1 MKYTFCQFACLK
13 DKKGSLDKAWKL
25 TILKSKFTLNTKFY
39 LIFSYLKFQ
48 YIHIQAYIL
57 KVDFLDVRN
66 PQKIQIFRRK
76 IVSERENYQFC
87 NVLEKILLIDTLS
100 LCSIEL
106 NKHTSWFIL
115 TFYFQMM
122 HFLWLLIDL
131 RTFVAKFCRR
141 DLRTFSADFLRL
153 KSGIRRLSYF

>member
-1 MKYTFCQFACLK
+1 MVLENVVPGF
-13 DKKGSLDKAWKL
+13 
-25 TILKSKFTLNTKFY
+25 KFK
-39 LIFSYLKFQ
+39 
-48 YIHIQAYIL
+48 AYIL

-106 NKHTSWFIL
+106 NKH
-115 TFYFQMM
+115 
-122 HFLWLLIDL
+122 
-131 RTFVAKFCRR
+131 
-141 DLRTFSADFLRL
+141 
-153 KSGIRRLSYF
+153 SY

>member
-1 MKYTFCQFACLK
+1 MVPHIPLLGLLF
-13 DKKGSLDKAWKL
+13 
-25 TILKSKFTLNTKFY
+25 NTSVIKTW
-39 LIFSYLKFQ
+39 
-48 YIHIQAYIL
+48 AYIL

-106 NKHTSWFIL
+106 NKH
-115 TFYFQMM
+115 
-122 HFLWLLIDL
+122 
-131 RTFVAKFCRR
+131 
-141 DLRTFSADFLRL
+141 
-153 KSGIRRLSYF
+153 SY

>member
-1 MKYTFCQFACLK
+1 MNK
-13 DKKGSLDKAWKL
+13 
-25 TILKSKFTLNTKFY
+25 ILNTGDWMTFAGA
-39 LIFSYLKFQ
+39 LQ
-48 YIHIQAYIL
+48 VVGAYIL

-106 NKHTSWFIL
+106 NKH
-115 TFYFQMM
+115 
-122 HFLWLLIDL
+122 
-131 RTFVAKFCRR
+131 
-141 DLRTFSADFLRL
+141 
-153 KSGIRRLSYF
+153 SY